1 MIDSIFSLQNLSNQE
16 KTIFIPGPV
25 GQLETLIAA
34 PLITPKAIAIICH
47 PHPLYG
53 GTMTNKVIT
62 TVTKTLREL
71 GAITLRFNFR
81 GVGLSEGQYAQG
93 EGETADALAV
103 IDWARQQYGDY
114 PLWLAGFSFG
124 SYVALRAAL
133 QRQPEKLLLIAPPVS
148 NFEFKQLP
156 PINFQWFLI
165 QGDQDEVVA
174 SEAVYAWLK
183 TLPNPPVLYQIPEA
197 THFFHGLL
205 GKLREIIVE
214 AWKNVS

>member
-1 MIDSIFSLQNLSNQE
+1 MNETSFSINDLSTQE

-34 PLITPKAIAIICH
+34 PETSPKAIAVVCH

-81 GVGLSEGQYAQG
+81 GIGQSAGEYAQG
-93 EGETADALAV
+93 EGEIADVLAI
-103 IDWARQQYGDY
+103 IDWAQQHLGDY

-124 SYVALRAAL
+124 AYVALRAAL
-133 QRQPEKLLLIAPPVS
+133 QRKPEKLLLIAPPVT
-148 NFEFKQLP
+148 
-156 PINFQWFLI
+156 NFQFQHLPSIDFKWFLI
-165 QGDQDEVVA
+165 QGDQDEVIA
-174 SEAVYAWLK
+174 PEEVYSWLK
-183 TLPNPPVLYQIPEA
+183 TLPKPPVLYRIPEA

-205 GKLREIIVE
+205 GKLREIITT
-214 AWKNVS
+214 AWN